1 MNGTFEFLDYL
12 IFGLY
17 AITILAI
24 GLWVSRDKD
33 GKQKNAEDYFLA
45 SKSLPWW
52 AVGTSLIA
60 ANISAEQF
68 IGMSGSGFALGLA
81 IASYEWMAAITLL
94 VVGKYFLPIFIEKG
108 LYTIPEFI
116 EKRFSTNL
124 KTILAIFWI
133 ALFVF
138 VNLTTVLFLGGK
150 ALDTIIGV
158 GDGSILLNSIIGLG
172 LFAAAYSLW
181 GGLASVAWT
190 DVIQVVIL
198 IFGGLLMTYFALANV
213 TDSGSFIDGM
223 KYVYEKAPER
233 FSMILSKGEI
243 IKPNGGDAW
252 WDLPG
257 LAVLIGGIWVANLY
271 YWGFNQYIIQRTLAA
286 KSLAEGQKGIVF
298 AAFLKLIIPVIVV
311 LPGIIAYVMNLDDSG
326 VLTAASVDP
335 GFIGAAG
342 NIANDNAAPWLIKN
356 FIPVGVKGLI
366 LAALAAAIVSSLAS
380 MLNST
385 STIFTMD
392 IYRSHFN
399 KNASDAQMVFVG
411 RITAVVA
418 LIIAII
424 IAPQLGSL
432 GQVFIFIQEYTGVV
446 SPGILA
452 VFLMGLFYKKAT
464 NNAAIWGAIL
474 SIPIAM
480 YFKVAPTGWSDASI
494 FVELPFMHQMGYTC
508 IATLAVIALISYLD
522 GNKDMD
528 DYDNIMNDLSL
539 NPNSIPLLAGEVV
552 HADQNGKCADMNLI
566 IASLPDVI
574 PKAHIISSSGCNA
587 HEDNVHFNSEGYR
600 ELGKR
605 YAHKMISL
613 LENKEIED

>member
-17 AITILAI
+17 AVTILAI
-24 GLWVSRDKD
+24 GLWVSREKD

-223 KYVYEKAPER
+223 KFVYEKAPER

-399 KNASDAQMVFVG
+399 KNATDAQMVSVG

-480 YFKVAPTGWSDASI
+480 YFKVAPKGWSDASI

-508 IATLAVIALISYLD
+508 IVTLALIAFISYLD
-522 GNKDMD
+522 GNKDD
-528 DYDNIMNDLSL
+528 SKGINLTKKLFATNNTFNIGAFS
-539 NPNSIPLLAGEVV
+539 VV
-552 HADQNGKCADMNLI
+552 LI
-566 IASLPDVI
+566 TAFL
-574 PKAHIISSSGCNA
+574 
-587 HEDNVHFNSEGYR
+587 
-600 ELGKR
+600 
-605 YAHKMISL
+605 YAMFW
-613 LENKEIED
+613 

>member
-17 AITILAI
+17 ALTILAI

-198 IFGGLLMTYFALANV
+198 IFGGLLMTYFALSNV

-257 LAVLIGGIWVANLY
+257 LAVLVGGIWVANLY

-311 LPGIIAYVMNLDDSG
+311 LPGIIAYVMNLDDTG
-326 VLTAASVDP
+326 VLTTTSIDP
-335 GFIGAAG
+335 GFIGATG

-356 FIPVGVKGLI
+356 FIPSGVKGLI

-418 LIIAII
+418 LIIAIL

-474 SIPIAM
+474 SIPVAM
-480 YFKVAPTGWSDASI
+480 YFKVAPKGWSDASI

-508 IATLAVIALISYLD
+508 IATIAVIAIISYLD
-522 GNKDMD
+522 GNKDD
-528 DYDNIMNDLSL
+528 SKGINITKKLFAT
-539 NPNSIPLLAGEVV
+539 NSTFNIGAFSVV
-552 HADQNGKCADMNLI
+552 LI
-566 IASLPDVI
+566 TAFL
-574 PKAHIISSSGCNA
+574 
-587 HEDNVHFNSEGYR
+587 
-600 ELGKR
+600 
-605 YAHKMISL
+605 YAMFW
-613 LENKEIED
+613 

>member
-17 AITILAI
+17 AVTILAI

-399 KNASDAQMVFVG
+399 KNATDSQMVSVG

-480 YFKVAPTGWSDASI
+480 YFKVAPKGWSDASI

-508 IATLAVIALISYLD
+508 LVTLALIALISYLD
-522 GNKDMD
+522 GNKDD
-528 DYDNIMNDLSL
+528 SKGINLTKKLFATNNTFNIGAFS
-539 NPNSIPLLAGEVV
+539 VV
-552 HADQNGKCADMNLI
+552 LI
-566 IASLPDVI
+566 TAFL
-574 PKAHIISSSGCNA
+574 
-587 HEDNVHFNSEGYR
+587 
-600 ELGKR
+600 
-605 YAHKMISL
+605 YAMFW
-613 LENKEIED
+613 

>member
-1 MNGTFEFLDYL
+1 MSGNFELLDYL

-17 AITILAI
+17 ALTILGI
-24 GLWVSRDKD
+24 GLWVSRDKK

-116 EKRFSTNL
+116 EKRYSTNL

-158 GDGSILLNSIIGLG
+158 GDGAILLNSIIGLG

-190 DVIQVVIL
+190 DVIQVIIL
-198 IFGGLLMTYFALANV
+198 IFGGLLMTYFALLNV
-213 TDSGSFIDGM
+213 TDSGSFIDGL

-257 LAVLIGGIWVANLY
+257 LAVLIGGMWVANLY

-311 LPGIIAYVMNLDDSG
+311 LPGIIAYVMNIDESG
-326 VLTAASVDP
+326 FLTASSVDP

-342 NIANDNAAPWLIKN
+342 NFANDNAAPWLIKN

-392 IYRSHFN
+392 IYKSHFN
-399 KNASDAQMVFVG
+399 KKASDAKMVSVG

-480 YFKVAPTGWSDASI
+480 YFKVAPKGWNEASI

-508 IATLAVIALISYLD
+508 LATIAIITIISYLE
-522 GNKDMD
+522 GNRD
-528 DYDNIMNDLSL
+528 DPKGINLTKKLFATNKTFNIGAFSV
-539 NPNSIPLLAGEVV
+539 LLITAF
-552 HADQNGKCADMNLI
+552 L
-566 IASLPDVI
+566 
-574 PKAHIISSSGCNA
+574 
-587 HEDNVHFNSEGYR
+587 
-600 ELGKR
+600 
-605 YAHKMISL
+605 YAMFW
-613 LENKEIED
+613 